1 MLVMSR
7 AVDFINGHQFQQQEE
22 VKFSQDEIPGL
33 PNNLRGRTR
42 WEMGA
47 TAILKYTVTAATS
60 DSGC

>member
-42 WEMGA
+42 WKMGA